1 MSTPH
6 VKLLAHMGPVQSI
19 SVDPSSS
26 SCGRYMS
33 TSGADG
39 SVKIWD
45 CRNWGQTVR
54 EWNERGHGQ
63 REVDWS
69 MKGML
74 AVSNKGYVN
83 VYRDCH
89 SPSVEGKV
97 SPPRLYQKLALPS
110 RTPRGVRF
118 VPFEDILGVG
128 HDAGFSSLL
137 VPGSGLAQFDSNEAD
152 VYESKTRRREREVR
166 GVLEK
171 IKPDLITMDA
181 DFLGRMADPKKEAY
195 SEKETPFYK
204 KSRIERLRLLGK
216 SGEEVDAAIKAEQE
230 ERELAG
236 SDDEGEAGKVG
247 QRLKVEKLKHKM
259 RGRDKGVKKFLRKKR
274 KNVVDPALVSLG
286 LGVAF
291 GKERVTDGGH
301 WIYAGRGQGKGTES
315 AGQAREGEED
325 CVGRDQGRD
334 GCFGEVRLSAGRGWG
349 SYLCGAVD
357 RGQDAGGSPCVA
369 VGMSA
374 VLSHRIFRPGSFAF
388 SSVCPVLF
396 LSHLSRVID
405 LDRPATSTFARC

>member
-89 SPSVEGKV
+89 SPSVEGKA
-97 SPPRLYQKLALPS
+97 SPPRLYQKLNLPS
-110 RTPRGVRF
+110 RTPRGMRF

-204 KSRIERLRLLGK
+204 KPRVERLRLLGK

-230 ERELAG
+230 EAG
-236 SDDEGEAGKVG
+236 DDSDDANGVQVGKK
-247 QRLKVEKLKHKM
+247 LKVEKLKHKM

-274 KNVVDPALVSLG
+274 KNVVDPALVSCRIPRPLRSLLPMLSLKLTMLDNAAPTG
-286 LGVAF
+286 CRQRKGAEPARQIGA
-291 GKERVTDGGH
+291 GK
-301 WIYAGRGQGKGTES
+301 
-315 AGQAREGEED
+315 ED

-334 GCFGEVRLSAGRGWG
+334 WGTREVRLSAVWDGLYI
-349 SYLCGAVD
+349 YLCMT
-357 RGQDAGGSPCVA
+357 RWINMRLRFDAS
-369 VGMSA
+369 
-374 VLSHRIFRPGSFAF
+374 R
-388 SSVCPVLF
+388 LF
-396 LSHLSRVID
+396 LVIFLGAISGTSRLSELCNAVSSA
-405 LDRPATSTFARC
+405 PQV